1 MEKEK
6 KLTKKEVLL
15 GIRTFINGED
25 TNVTLEDM
33 NEYIDVTLE
42 QLDKKAAKAAERAA
56 ANKAEG
62 DELRAKVLALVTDA
76 PQTADE
82 ITAALGDAEV
92 SKAKVVARLTQLV
105 KAEAVKKEETKIGD
119 SRKMVYSLAQ
129 YRL

>member
-25 TNVTLEDM
+25 TDVTLEDM
-33 NEYIDVTLE
+33 VDYIDTTLA
-42 QLDKKAAKAAERAA
+42 QLDKKAEKAAERAA
-56 ANKAEG
+56 KNKAEG
-62 DELRAKVLALVTDA
+62 DELRAKVFALVTDT

-82 ITAALGDAEV
+82 ITASLGNAEV

-119 SRKMVYSLAQ
+119 SRKMVYSLA
-129 YRL
+129 

>member
-25 TNVTLEDM
+25 TDVTLEDM
-33 NEYIDVTLE
+33 LEYIDTTIE
-42 QLDKKAAKAAERAA
+42 QLDKKAKKAAERAA
-56 ANKAEG
+56 KNKAEG
-62 DELRAKVLALVTDA
+62 DELRARVLDVLTDT

-82 ITAALGDAEV
+82 ITASLGDAEV

-119 SRKMVYSLAQ
+119 SRKMVYSLA
-129 YRL
+129 

>member
-25 TNVTLEDM
+25 TDVTLEDM
-33 NEYIDVTLE
+33 VDYIDTTLA
-42 QLDKKAAKAAERAA
+42 QLDKKAEKAAERAA
-56 ANKAEG
+56 KNKAEG
-62 DELRAKVLALVTDA
+62 DELRAKVLALVTDT

-82 ITAALGDAEV
+82 ITASLGDAEV

-105 KAEAVKKEETKIGD
+105 KTEVVKKEETKIGD
-119 SRKMVYSLAQ
+119 SRKMVYSLA
-129 YRL
+129 

>member
-25 TNVTLEDM
+25 TDVTLEDM
-33 NEYIDVTLE
+33 VDYIDTTLA
-42 QLDKKAAKAAERAA
+42 QLDKKAEKAAERAA
-56 ANKAEG
+56 KNKAEG
-62 DELRAKVLALVTDA
+62 DELRAKVFALVTDT

-82 ITAALGDAEV
+82 ITASLGDAEV

-105 KAEAVKKEETKIGD
+105 KSEQVKKEETKIGD

-129 YRL
+129 

>member
-82 ITAALGDAEV
+82 ITAALGDADV

>member
-105 KAEAVKKEETKIGD
+105 KTEVVKKEETKIGD
-119 SRKMVYSLAQ
+119 SRKMVYSLA
-129 YRL
+129 

>member
-15 GIRTFINGED
+15 GIKTFINGED
-25 TNVTLEDM
+25 TDVTLEDM
-33 NEYIDVTLE
+33 VDYIDTTLA
-42 QLDKKAAKAAERAA
+42 QLDKKAEKAAERAA
-56 ANKAEG
+56 KNKAEG
-62 DELRAKVLALVTDA
+62 DELRAKVFALVTDT

-82 ITAALGDAEV
+82 ITASLGDAEV

-105 KAEAVKKEETKIGD
+105 KSEQVKKEETKIGD

-129 YRL
+129 QV

>member
-25 TNVTLEDM
+25 TDVTLEDM
-33 NEYIDVTLE
+33 LEYIDTTIE
-42 QLDKKAAKAAERAA
+42 QLDKKAEKAAERAA
-56 ANKAEG
+56 KNKAEG
-62 DELRAKVLALVTDA
+62 DELRAKVFALVTDT

-82 ITAALGDAEV
+82 ITASLGDAEV

-105 KAEAVKKEETKIGD
+105 KSEQVKKEETKIGD
-119 SRKMVYSLAQ
+119 SRKMVYSLA
-129 YRL
+129 

>member
-25 TNVTLEDM
+25 TDVTLEDM
-33 NEYIDVTLE
+33 VDYIDTTLA
-42 QLDKKAAKAAERAA
+42 QLDKKAEKAAERAA
-56 ANKAEG
+56 KNKAEG
-62 DELRAKVLALVTDA
+62 DELRAKVFALVTDT

-82 ITAALGDAEV
+82 ITASLGDAEV

-105 KAEAVKKEETKIGD
+105 KSEQVKKEETKIGD
-119 SRKMVYSLAQ
+119 SRKMVYSLA
-129 YRL
+129 

>member
-82 ITAALGDAEV
+82 ITAALGDADV

-119 SRKMVYSLAQ
+119 SRKMVYSLA
-129 YRL
+129 

>member
-105 KAEAVKKEETKIGD
+105 KTEAVKKEETKIGD
-119 SRKMVYSLAQ
+119 SRKMVYSLA
-129 YRL
+129 

>member
-25 TNVTLEDM
+25 TDVTLEDM
-33 NEYIDVTLE
+33 VDYIDTTLA
-42 QLDKKAAKAAERAA
+42 QLDKKAEKAAERAA
-56 ANKAEG
+56 KNKAEG
-62 DELRAKVLALVTDA
+62 DELRAKVFALVTDT

-82 ITAALGDAEV
+82 ITASLGDAEV

-105 KAEAVKKEETKIGD
+105 KSEQVKKEETKIGD

-129 YRL
+129 WV

>member
-25 TNVTLEDM
+25 TDVTLEDM
-33 NEYIDVTLE
+33 VDYIDTTLA
-42 QLDKKAAKAAERAA
+42 QLDKKAEKAAERAA
-56 ANKAEG
+56 KNKAEG
-62 DELRAKVLALVTDA
+62 DDLRAKVFALVTDT

-82 ITAALGDAEV
+82 ITASLGDAEV

-105 KAEAVKKEETKIGD
+105 KSEQVKKEETKIGD

-129 YRL
+129 QV

>member
-82 ITAALGDAEV
+82 ITAALGDAEI

-119 SRKMVYSLAQ
+119 SRKMVYSLA
-129 YRL
+129 

>member
-15 GIRTFINGED
+15 GIRTFVNGGD
-25 TNVTLEDM
+25 TDVTLEDM
-33 NEYIDVTLE
+33 NEYIDTTLA

-62 DELRAKVLALVTDA
+62 DELRAKVLALVTDT

-82 ITAALGDAEV
+82 ITAALGDADV

-105 KAEAVKKEETKIGD
+105 KAETIKKEETKIGD
-119 SRKMVYSLAQ
+119 SRKMVYSLA
-129 YRL
+129 

>member
-25 TNVTLEDM
+25 TDVTLEDM
-33 NEYIDVTLE
+33 VDYIDTTLA
-42 QLDKKAAKAAERAA
+42 QLDKKAEKAAERAA
-56 ANKAEG
+56 KNKAEG
-62 DELRAKVLALVTDA
+62 DELRAKVFALVTDT

-82 ITAALGDAEV
+82 ITASLGDAEV

-105 KAEAVKKEETKIGD
+105 KSEQVKKEETKIGD

-129 YRL
+129 QV

>member
-82 ITAALGDAEV
+82 ITAALGDAEI

-129 YRL
+129 CRL

>member
-1 MEKEK
+1 MIMEKEK

-119 SRKMVYSLAQ
+119 SRKMVYSLA
-129 YRL
+129 

>member
-25 TNVTLEDM
+25 TDVTLEDM
-33 NEYIDVTLE
+33 VDYIDTTLA
-42 QLDKKAAKAAERAA
+42 QLDKKAEKAAERAA
-56 ANKAEG
+56 KNKAEG
-62 DELRAKVLALVTDA
+62 DELRAKVFALVTET

-82 ITAALGDAEV
+82 ITASLGDAEV

-105 KAEAVKKEETKIGD
+105 KAEVVKKEETKIGD
-119 SRKMVYSLAQ
+119 SRKMVYSLA
-129 YRL
+129 

>member
-25 TNVTLEDM
+25 TDVTLEDM
-33 NEYIDVTLE
+33 VDYIDTTLA
-42 QLDKKAAKAAERAA
+42 QLDKKAEKAAERAA
-56 ANKAEG
+56 KNKAEG
-62 DELRAKVLALVTDA
+62 DELRAKVLALVTDT

-82 ITAALGDAEV
+82 ITASLGDEEV

-119 SRKMVYSLAQ
+119 SRKMVYSLA
-129 YRL
+129 

>member
-25 TNVTLEDM
+25 TDVTLEDM
-33 NEYIDVTLE
+33 VDYIDTTLA
-42 QLDKKAAKAAERAA
+42 QLDKKAEKAAERAA
-56 ANKAEG
+56 KNKAEG
-62 DELRAKVLALVTDA
+62 DDLRAKVFALVTDT

-82 ITAALGDAEV
+82 ITASLGDAEV

-105 KAEAVKKEETKIGD
+105 KSEQVKKEETKIGD
-119 SRKMVYSLAQ
+119 SRKMVYSLA
-129 YRL
+129 

>member
-119 SRKMVYSLAQ
+119 SRKMVYSLA
-129 YRL
+129 